1 VRSPALSPRALRI
14 VAWCELARST
24 EVSDASWSGG
34 GFWANAAFILA
45 VFPFPLTGILIVTR
59 RPSEGER

>member
-1 VRSPALSPRALRI
+1 
-14 VAWCELARST
+14 
-24 EVSDASWSGG
+24 VSDASWSGG